1 MKEKRRESSTSVKS
15 RVEGKVSFM
24 VIKQLSVFLQNEL
37 GRLEEVTDILYKH
50 NINISALSIAET
62 AEYGVLRMIVDDTGK
77 ASEALK
83 AEDFNVKVSDVICVE
98 SPDVPGEL
106 HKNLQLLTGA
116 GINLSYMYGYSNGG
130 TARLIMKVSDPV
142 KAMELLK

>member
-1 MKEKRRESSTSVKS
+1 MRWINKREVF
-15 RVEGKVSFM
+15 FM

-62 AEYGVLRMIVDDTGK
+62 AEYGVLRMIVDDIGK

-83 AEDFNVKVSDVICVE
+83 SEDFNVKISDVICVE

-106 HKNLQLLTGA
+106 HKNLQLLTRA

-130 TARLIMKVSDPV
+130 TARLIMKVSDPE
-142 KAMELLK
+142 KAIELLK

>member
-106 HKNLQLLTGA
+106 HKNLQLLTSA

>member
-1 MKEKRRESSTSVKS
+1 
-15 RVEGKVSFM
+15 M

-37 GRLEEVTDILYKH
+37 GRLEEVTDILYKN

-62 AEYGVLRMIVDDTGK
+62 AEYGILRMIVSDIDK
-77 ASEALK
+77 AAAALK
-83 AEDFNVKVSDVICVE
+83 EEEFSVKISEVICVE

-106 HKNLQLLTGA
+106 HKNLQVLKEA

-130 TARLIMKVSDPV
+130 TARLIMKVSDPA
-142 KAMELLK
+142 KAIQLLK

>member
-1 MKEKRRESSTSVKS
+1 
-15 RVEGKVSFM
+15 M

-37 GRLEEVTDILYKH
+37 GRLEEVTDILYKN

-62 AEYGVLRMIVDDTGK
+62 AEYGILRMIVNEIGK
-77 ASEALK
+77 AADALK
-83 AEDFNVKVSDVICVE
+83 KEDFNVKISDVICVE

-106 HKNLQLLTGA
+106 HKNLQILSGN

-130 TARLIMKVSDPV
+130 TARLIMKVSDPE
-142 KAMELLK
+142 KAIRLLK

>member
-1 MKEKRRESSTSVKS
+1 
-15 RVEGKVSFM
+15 M

-37 GRLEEVTDILYKH
+37 GRLEEVTDILFKN

-62 AEYGVLRMIVDDTGK
+62 AEYGILRMIVSDIGK
-77 ASEALK
+77 ASDALK
-83 AEDFNVKVSDVICVE
+83 SEEFNVKISDVICVE

-106 HKNLQLLTGA
+106 HKNLLILSRN

-130 TARLIMKVSDPV
+130 TARLIMKVSDPE
-142 KAMELLK
+142 KAIQLLK